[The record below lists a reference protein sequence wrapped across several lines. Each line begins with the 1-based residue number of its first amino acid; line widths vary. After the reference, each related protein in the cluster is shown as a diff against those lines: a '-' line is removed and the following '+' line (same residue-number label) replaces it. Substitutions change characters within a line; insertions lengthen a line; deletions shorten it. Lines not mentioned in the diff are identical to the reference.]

1 MKQPIKIMSRQ
12 SDLSLEFD
20 SEPEI
25 VTLIG
30 PAGEKIGSVRLDAI
44 LEFVQTAVQEDQSRR
59 LRNYPRLPLAVKVA
73 YHTPER
79 GRSEGLTAEIGGG
92 GLFIESSAPLKEG
105 TEITMEVV
113 LPDEPTRP
121 IRAKGKVAW
130 VRPKQERY
138 VFFPGMGV
146 QFTEISKSGR
156 DQLLEMVKS
165 LAHVRSGR

>member
-1 MKQPIKIMSRQ
+1 MNQPVKITSRQ
-12 SDLSLEFD
+12 SDLSLEFE
-20 SEPEI
+20 SESEI

-30 PAGEKIGSVRLDAI
+30 PTGEKVGSVRLDAI
-44 LEFVQTAVQEDQSRR
+44 LEFMQTAVQEDRARR
-59 LRNYPRLPLAVKVA
+59 VRNYPRLPLAVKVA
-73 YHTPER
+73 YQTPER

-105 TEITMEVV
+105 TEISMEVV
-113 LPDEPTRP
+113 LPDEPTKP
-121 IRAKGKVAW
+121 IRAKGKVTW

-146 QFTEISKSGR
+146 QFTEISESAR
-156 DQLLEMVKS
+156 DQLLNIVKS